1 MARLIAL
8 LLTVLTGFTGLVY
21 EVAWQRYLATLLGSH
36 GEATAAVLGI
46 FLGGLALGYAVFGR
60 ASRWLVER
68 ARLRGRPLRLL
79 SFYAG
84 VEAGIG
90 VYALLFPLLFSA
102 AQWLSLLSPIQ
113 NEALGFAFDVALSA
127 LLIGPPAVLMG
138 GTIPILTLAL
148 AGDLEHATRVHA
160 WVYGANTLGAFAG
173 ALAAGFFLVPLLG
186 LDGVVRTMGCLNL
199 LAAAGFSGLERRAA
213 RVAPDLTQPAKAEPV
228 ARFAAWAAVAL
239 LAGFAMMALQTTLNR
254 LGALAFGSSQF
265 TFAMVVAVF
274 VLCIAIGSL
283 AVSALPR
290 IPAGLALG
298 CAWLLV
304 ALLFPLYL
312 ALGDVTYWAHVMRA
326 LFSSADPAFYAYQ
339 LVTFLAMLA
348 FLAVPIG
355 LSGALL
361 PLLFHELRREV
372 RDLGSV
378 AGRLYAW
385 NTLGSLLGALI
396 GGYVLLFWLDLHHV
410 YRIALGALIAAS
422 AILGLLVLR
431 GAPRILTALAALPIL
446 LGLAL
451 LPEWSADRLTSGTFR
466 AREADY
472 ASFRGPDAFFER
484 RHAGNE
490 VIFYDDDPTSTVS
503 VRRPNNNH
511 ENLAIVVNGK
521 SDGSLKTDY
530 STMSLAALVPA
541 LMAER
546 YERGFVI
553 GLGTGVTAGE
563 LASLDANREVIV
575 AEISRGV
582 VAASPLFD
590 HGNLA
595 ASKNPKIR
603 VKRGDAYRTLL
614 RSQGNYDVIV
624 SEPSNPWVTGVEML
638 FSREFLEAARS
649 RLAPGGVYGQWF
661 HLYECDVEVV
671 KLVLRTYASVFPHVS
686 VWFTLHGDLLLL
698 GFDRPTRALDIDALE
713 DRFAQPDFSAGF
725 ARVEIETFP
734 QLIAHELLPLGT
746 LHAVER
752 EGPIHTLR
760 HPILS
765 HMAARAFFR
774 GLRSALPL
782 YVSKEHQIVSLRNSL
797 LRRYGRVS
805 DSYPEEI
812 LEAGA
817 RENCRFHRME
827 ECATFFARWA
837 YDHPESPRRQA
848 ALAEMRRSVR
858 ARQADL
864 APNEISDVQRLFDRK
879 FGASTLPYVR
889 VRELLRLYATHYNHA
904 IPFDEDV
911 LDDIWSRCHDLR
923 CGTTRR
929 QVERMLEEG
938 SWDLPPIAEKS
949 VTRVRRP
956 PRNASPTTPDGRSPR
971 DASPTAPDL
980 SPEREFE

>member
-1 MARLIAL
+1 MVRLIAL

-60 ASRWLVER
+60 ATHQLEER
-68 ARLRGRPLRLL
+68 ARQRSRPLRLL
-79 SFYAG
+79 SFYAL

-90 VYALLFPLLFSA
+90 VYALLFPLLFGA
-102 AQWLSLLSPIQ
+102 AQYLSLLSPIDHA
-113 NEALGFAFDVALSA
+113 ALGFAFDVALSA

-160 WVYGANTLGAFAG
+160 WIYGANTLGAFAG
-173 ALAAGFFLVPLLG
+173 ALAGGFFLVPLLG
-186 LDGVVRTMGCLNL
+186 LDGVVWTMGVLNL
-199 LAAAGFSGLERRAA
+199 FAAASFFLLERRAA
-213 RVAPDLTQPAKAEPV
+213 RIAPDLTQPVRAEPV
-228 ARFAAWAAVAL
+228 PRFVAWAAVAL

-283 AVSALPR
+283 AVSLLPR

-312 ALGDVTYWAHVMRA
+312 ALADVTYWSHVIRA
-326 LFSSADPAFYAYQ
+326 LFSSAYPAFYAYH

-348 FLAVPIG
+348 VLAVPIG

-410 YRIALGALIAAS
+410 YRIALGALIVGC

-431 GAPRILTALAALPIL
+431 AVPRILAALAALPIL
-446 LGLAL
+446 FGLVA
-451 LPEWSADRLTSGTFR
+451 LPEWPADRLTSGTFR
-466 AREADY
+466 ARDADHG
-472 ASFRGPDAFFER
+472 SFRGADAFFQR
-484 RHAGNE
+484 RNSGGD
-490 VIFYDDDPTSTVS
+490 VIFHDDDPTSTVS
-503 VRRPNNNH
+503 VRQPKNNQN
-511 ENLAIVVNGK
+511 NLAIIVNGK

-530 STMSLAALVPA
+530 PTMSLAALVPA

-546 YERGFVI
+546 HERGFVI

-563 LASLDANREVIV
+563 LASLDGTREVIV

-582 VAASPLFD
+582 IAASPLFD

-595 ASKNPKIR
+595 TSKNPKIQI
-603 VKRGDAYRTLL
+603 KRGDAYRALL
-614 RSQGNYDVIV
+614 RSQGDFDVIV

-649 RLAPGGVYGQWF
+649 RLAPGGVYAQWF
-661 HLYECDVEVV
+661 HLYESDVEVV

-686 VWFTLHGDLLLL
+686 AWFTLRGDLVLL
-698 GFDRPTRALDIDALE
+698 GFDRPDRALDIDALE
-713 DRFAQPDFSAGF
+713 ARFAQPDFSEAF
-725 ARVEIETFP
+725 ARVEIDRFTT
-734 QLIAHELLPLGT
+734 LIAHELLPLGT

-765 HMAARAFFR
+765 HLAARAFFP
-774 GLRSALPL
+774 GERSTLPL
-782 YVSKEHQIVSLRNSL
+782 YVDKEHQNVSLRNSL
-797 LRRYGRVS
+797 LRRYGGV
-805 DSYPEEI
+805 DDVYPEEL
-812 LEAGA
+812 LEAGV
-817 RENCRFHRME
+817 RENCRFLRMK
-827 ECATFFARWA
+827 ECMTFFARWA
-837 YDHPESPRRQA
+837 HDHPKSPRRQA
-848 ALAEMRRSVR
+848 VLAEMRKS
-858 ARQADL
+858 ARGRQLDL
-864 APNEISDVQRLFDRK
+864 APNEIGDVQRLFDK
-879 FGASTLPYVR
+879 QFGSSKLPYAR
-889 VRELLRLYATHYNHA
+889 VRELVRLYATHYNHA
-904 IPFDEDV
+904 VPFDEDV
-911 LDDIWSRCHDLR
+911 LDDIWNRCQDLR
-923 CGTTRR
+923 CGSTRR
-929 QVERMLEEG
+929 KVEQMLKEG
-938 SWDLPPIAEKS
+938 SWDLAPIAEKS
-949 VTRVRRP
+949 VVPRVRRSS
-956 PRNASPTTPDGRSPR
+956 RDESPTTPD
-971 DASPTAPDL
+971 L
-980 SPEREFE
+980 SPEPENE